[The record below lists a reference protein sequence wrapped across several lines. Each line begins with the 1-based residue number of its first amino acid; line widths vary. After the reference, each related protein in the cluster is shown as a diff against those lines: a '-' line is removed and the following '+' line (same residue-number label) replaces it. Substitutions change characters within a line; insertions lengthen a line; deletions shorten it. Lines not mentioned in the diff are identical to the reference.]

1 MWSGGYTV
9 TYAVLRSEFSSSF
22 HYLLQMGLFC
32 FPDNLPDV
40 SGRFPDEFWPYMS
53 SWDFP
58 FDDLSSLKSL

>member
-40 SGRFPDEFWPYMS
+40 SRRFPDEFWPYMS
-53 SWDFP
+53 S
-58 FDDLSSLKSL
+58 